1 MKRSAPLRRTPFQR
15 ISASVLAQ
23 NTPISS
29 GKPILELKPATRTA
43 TYAGSTTGPKKKE
56 PHSMNPH
63 LRNLARGEI
72 CTGLR
77 YGGYCHCDPATTVL
91 AHSNSSAHGKA
102 LAYKASD
109 QNSAFLGFDC
119 HHFLDQ
125 GAASAEEKA
134 AFFAAAHERTVARWR
149 EIAADPSARP
159 WKRQAAQW
167 AIDQLSLS
175 TNEKN

>member
-1 MKRSAPLRRTPFQR
+1 MKRTPMKRSGFLGRRTP
-15 ISASVLAQ
+15 
-23 NTPISS
+23 
-29 GKPILELKPATRTA
+29 KPEAAAEPQPKTLTRATRTA
-43 TYAGSTTGPKKKE
+43 TYAGTTAAPINKN
-56 PHSMNPH
+56 PHTVNPH

-72 CTGLR
+72 CTGQR

-109 QNSAFLGFDC
+109 QYSAHLGFDC
-119 HHFLDQ
+119 HAFLDQ

-167 AIDQLSLS
+167 ALDQLSLS